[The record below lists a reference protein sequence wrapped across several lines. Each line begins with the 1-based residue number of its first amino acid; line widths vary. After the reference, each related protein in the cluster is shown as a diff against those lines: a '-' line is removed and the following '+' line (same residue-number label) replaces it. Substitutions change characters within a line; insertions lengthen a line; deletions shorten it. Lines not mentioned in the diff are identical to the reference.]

1 MIIDFSDIA
10 QQQRLIT
17 DISRISSRWCF
28 SVRPVVLN
36 GVVAVQTNQNC
47 GRGQLLNAMKISVGS
62 VTTGEARE
70 TVINSV
76 SGFCLVCTKC
86 IGVKNR
92 PK

>member
-70 TVINSV
+70 TIINSV

-86 IGVKNR
+86 IDV
-92 PK
+92 

>member
-47 GRGQLLNAMKISVGS
+47 GPGQLLNAMKISVGS
-62 VTTGEARE
+62 VTIGEARE
-70 TVINSV
+70 TIINSV
-76 SGFCLVCTKC
+76 SGFCLVFTKC
-86 IGVKNR
+86 IGV
-92 PK
+92 